1 MPAIFF
7 LLPLVVYLPVGI
19 YFYFW
24 FQRFFTL
31 FPIRKKR
38 ITRLLSLAV
47 VLCMVAAGWR
57 VYGFGAVVVLYF
69 LACCLVMDLVGFF
82 IRRLVKPGRALK
94 RWDFLYRSGILSVLA
109 VCTALIY
116 GYFNIQDIVR
126 AEYQIETS
134 KDIDGSKKFVQISDL
149 HMGTTFGVDKLKEI
163 CGEIDREEAD
173 MLLLTGD
180 IFDEHTSR
188 EEMEA
193 AAEALGGVDTTYG
206 TFYVYGNHDYNH
218 YSSAAYYT
226 AEELRTELESAGI
239 QVLEDETAP
248 AGEQILVIGRHDAS
262 MRETRAELAS
272 LLPADCADKFLLLL
286 DHQPVELEE
295 NESLGIDLQLS
306 GHTHAGQIW
315 PTGQIGEA
323 LGIVEK
329 NYGLETMG
337 EFHAIVSS
345 GIAGWGYPVRTG
357 GHSEYVVVTVE
368 QK

>member
-1 MPAIFF
+1 MMALFY

-24 FQRFFTL
+24 FQRFFSL
-31 FPIRKKR
+31 FPIKQKWSRR
-38 ITRLLSLAV
+38 VLSLAV

-69 LACCLVMDLVGFF
+69 LACCLIMEVVGFF
-82 IRRLVKPGRALK
+82 IRRLVKPQKILK
-94 RWDFLYRSGILSVLA
+94 SWDFLYRSGILSVVIL
-109 VCTALIY
+109 CTAFLY
-116 GYFNIQDIVR
+116 GYFNIRNIVR
-126 AEYQIETS
+126 TEYHIETS
-134 KDIDGSKKFVQISDL
+134 KDLGGDKKLVQISDL
-149 HMGTTFGVDKLKEI
+149 HMGTTLDVDKLRQVCDEI
-163 CGEIDREEAD
+163 SEENAD

-180 IFDEHTSR
+180 IFDEHTTK

-193 AAEALGGVDTTYG
+193 AAELLGSVDTTYG
-206 TFYVYGNHDYNH
+206 AFYVFGNHDYNH
-218 YSSAAYYT
+218 YRSTAYYT
-226 AEELRTELESAGI
+226 ASELRDELERVGVH
-239 QVLEDETAP
+239 VLEDEAAP
-248 AGEQILVIGRHDAS
+248 AGEQILVVGRRDAS
-262 MRETRAELAS
+262 MRDERQELSS
-272 LLPADCADKFLLLL
+272 LIPEDSADKFLLLL

-295 NESLGIDLQLS
+295 NAALGIDLQLS

-329 NYGLETMG
+329 NYGLEKIG
-337 EFHAIVSS
+337 DFQAVVSS

-357 GHSEYVVVTVE
+357 GHSEYVVISVE